1 MHFLKWVI
9 TKMKDQTI
17 TCAKCKWEWKL
28 SDGGSKPYLC
38 HKCGRDNNP
47 LKEYIRKIV
56 KEEMGGAT
64 MNAQE
69 MTRHKKKLQKLK
81 KILATQGDQMMAY
94 PKSLPN
100 TVFNAKLINKK

>member
-1 MHFLKWVI
+1 M
-9 TKMKDQTI
+9 
-17 TCAKCKWEWKL
+17 E
-28 SDGGSKPYLC
+28 
-38 HKCGRDNNP
+38 R

-69 MTRHKKKLQKLK
+69 MARHKKKLEKLK

-100 TVFNAKLINKK
+100 TVFNAKLINTSKKK